1 MSGSKD
7 KAKSRKRVAA
17 VVISVVLLF
26 VLSGLGVGIT
36 AAVMAFAPVKIVIDE
51 GKTYQTIEGFGFS
64 GAWTFQELG
73 ASAETADKA
82 AQLLVGEDGLNM
94 DVIRYNI
101 GAGSIEVA
109 GHDGDPTE
117 RRTESFFISE
127 NFRGDNAAFADPSN
141 YDFETRDAKAM
152 RMLKACIEKGN
163 IKTLVLFANSPHYL
177 LTSNGMCKGGYLPKE
192 NYGAFADQLLVTAGH
207 FYELYGKDVRIYL
220 SPVNEPQWGWDLSS
234 IQEGCHYESEAMAE
248 FCTVFL
254 DKLDEYNSAHGTEI
268 LPELF
273 DSGTYD
279 VWSNKNFKNYID
291 ALNSHGVTSRIDH
304 VALHSYH
311 AGNSAAKRK
320 RFVRYAKKN
329 LTGKAVHM
337 SEFCVMEEGI
347 DPSIDMGLK
356 SLDVMLKDLTALG
369 ANQWCWWLG
378 ASNVQYE
385 DGLIYYNSRELKENG
400 NCDFTMTKRY
410 SCFAQVTRY
419 VQSGD
424 IRIEA
429 HTSPSTGG
437 GVLADMRILK
447 RGRKRR
453 DYHPQPKGQGQ
464 KG

>member
-1 MSGSKD
+1 MRGSENSK
-7 KAKSRKRVAA
+7 KTRKRIA
-17 VVISVVLLF
+17 VTVLAVVLLV
-26 VLSGLGVGIT
+26 VLSGLGVGIS
-36 AAVMAFAPVKIVIDE
+36 AAVAAFAPVKIVIDE
-51 GKTYQTIEGFGFS
+51 DRTYQTMEGFGFS

-73 ASAETADKA
+73 ASMETADKA

-127 NFRGDNAAFADPSN
+127 KFKGDNAAFADPDN
-141 YDFETRDAKAM
+141 YDFETRDANAM

-192 NYGAFADQLLVTAGH
+192 NYSAFADQLLVTAGH
-207 FYELYGKDVRIYL
+207 FYEEYGKNIKIYL
-220 SPVNEPQWGWDLSS
+220 SPVNEPQWDWDLSS
-234 IQEGCHYESEAMAE
+234 IQEGCHYEPEALAE

-254 DKLDEYNSAHGTEI
+254 DKLDKYNSAHGTEI

-291 ALNSHGVTSRIDH
+291 ALNSCGVLDRIDH

-311 AGNSAAKRK
+311 AGNSALKRK
-320 RFVRYAKKN
+320 RFINYAKKH

-356 SLDVMLKDLTALG
+356 SLDVMLKDLTVLG

-385 DGLIYYNSRELKENG
+385 DGLIYYNSRELKEKG
-400 NCDFTMTKRY
+400 GCDFSMTKRY
-410 SCFAQVTRY
+410 ACFAQVTRY
-419 VQSGD
+419 VQNGD
-424 IRIEA
+424 VRIEA